1 MFNLFSN
8 SKINLDTD
16 QNKFVKDK
24 DAKICKF
31 FTDSDFQ
38 KICDDEIHDYTLNNS
53 ENVNNR
59 VINNVV
65 DNDDVN
71 HDDVDNDDVDNDDV
85 VNHDDVD
92 NDDVD
97 NDDVENDDVEND
109 DVDDND
115 DVDIDDEYIKNYG
128 DKNKKLY
135 IITINNI
142 PYFYGSTIKD
152 TREYMRLIARKLHKV
167 DNKGYD
173 NSYICEEIE
182 DELKVVRNL
191 DFILVSFKYVLH
203 HLKISEVKEIL

>member
-53 ENVNNR
+53 ENVDNR
-59 VINNVV
+59 VINDDNINNDVVNHYV
-65 DNDDVN
+65 DNDDDDIDN
-71 HDDVDNDDVDNDDV
+71 DDVDNNDVDNDDNDDVDND
-85 VNHDDVD
+85 
-92 NDDVD
+92 VD
-97 NDDVENDDVEND
+97 NDDVE
-109 DVDDND
+109 ND

-128 DKNKKLY
+128 DKNKKMY